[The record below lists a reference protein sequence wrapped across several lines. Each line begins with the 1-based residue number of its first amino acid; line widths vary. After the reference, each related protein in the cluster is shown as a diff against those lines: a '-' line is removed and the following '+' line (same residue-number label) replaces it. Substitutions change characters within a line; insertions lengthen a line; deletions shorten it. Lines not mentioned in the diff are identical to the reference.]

1 MDELKLNGKNYPFW
15 FAIKAQREM
24 LGNKNLVD
32 KDDIYFIWLGLKYGA
47 LKNKVPFD
55 FTENALVDL
64 LEDDMD
70 AYGKACDLL
79 GAHMGKLKQMKEKAL
94 QVLQ

>member
-1 MDELKLNGKNYPFW
+1 MDELELNKKKYPFW

-24 LGNKNLVD
+24 LGNKKLED

-55 FTENALVDL
+55 ITESALVDI
-64 LEDDMD
+64 LEDDME

>member
-1 MDELKLNGKNYPFW
+1 MDELELNEKKYPFW

-47 LKNKVPFD
+47 KKGNIPFEL
-55 FTENALVDL
+55 TEGGLIDI
-64 LEDDMD
+64 LEDDME